1 MIGTIK
7 QIIAWL
13 FEQDNSK
20 LYKIEEYH
28 QKRSLTANGYFHVLC
43 DKVAAVCGVSAQY
56 EKNDILADY
65 GQIREDVRTIIL
77 RDDIDWHEFR
87 DLHLRPTSRTK
98 VLDDGE
104 LYRVYFVIRGTHT
117 YNSKEMARVIDGLV
131 QEAKA
136 LGVETIPPAELDRLL
151 ARWKPKETAD
161 AS

>member
-13 FEQDNSK
+13 FEQDAGK
-20 LYKIEEYH
+20 LYEVKEYH
-28 QKRSLTANGYFHVLC
+28 QKRSLTANSYFHVLC
-43 DKVAAVCGVSAQY
+43 DKVAAVAGVSAQY
-56 EKNDILADY
+56 EKNDILADF

-98 VLDDGE
+98 ILDDGE

-136 LGVETIPPAELDRLL
+136 LGVETMPPAELARLIG
-151 ARWKPKETAD
+151 RWKPKED
-161 AS
+161 